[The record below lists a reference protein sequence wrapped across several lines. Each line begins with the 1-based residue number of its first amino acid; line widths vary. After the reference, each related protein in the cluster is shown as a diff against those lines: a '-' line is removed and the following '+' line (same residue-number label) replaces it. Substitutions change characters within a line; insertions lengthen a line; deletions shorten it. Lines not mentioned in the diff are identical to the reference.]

1 MAGSHSL
8 QDLIIEKAGE
18 LFREQGYSATTIN
31 QIGWLLL
38 QFSSPPNKDKELV

>member
-1 MAGSHSL
+1 MA
-8 QDLIIEKAGE
+8 QPTDLAFTILNKASE